1 VYRHRTVAS
10 IGQIAF
16 LGGAGLAAGIVGT
29 AGGITSLISYPA
41 LLAVGIPPF
50 GANLTNSVSLIAS
63 GLASSLSSGPELHG
77 HAANLRS
84 WATLAVAGGTLGA
97 CLLLVTP
104 PGIFSWIVP
113 FLITAAAV
121 LLLLQPSLTARHGDQ
136 PHSSGVVGFAVFAVS
151 TYSGYFGAG
160 AGVLITALLMLLV
173 AADIRRANALKN
185 ALLTMADT
193 VPGVIFAI
201 VGPVTWWAA
210 VALALG
216 ASAGGVIGPVVTRR
230 LPPGL
235 LRKAVAVMGLGL
247 AGWLVIQ
254 ASRR

>member
-1 VYRHRTVAS
+1 MVSV
-10 IGQIAF
+10 GQFAF

-63 GLASSLSSGPELHG
+63 GLASSLSSGPELRG
-77 HAANLRS
+77 HAADLRS
-84 WATLAVAGGTLGA
+84 WAALAVAGGTCGA
-97 CLLLVTP
+97 VLLLVTP
-104 PGIFSWIVP
+104 PGVFRWIVP
-113 FLITAAAV
+113 FLIAAAAV
-121 LLLLQPSLTARHGDQ
+121 LLLVQPRLTARHGDR
-136 PHSSGVVGFAVFAVS
+136 PHSRGAVGVAVFAVS
-151 TYSGYFGAG
+151 IYSGYFGAG
-160 AGVLITALLMLLV
+160 AGVLITALLMLLIG
-173 AADIRRANALKN
+173 ADIRRANALKN

-193 VPGVIFAI
+193 LPGVIFVI

-216 ASAGGVIGPVVTRR
+216 ASAGGVIGPMVTRR
-230 LPPGL
+230 LPHSL
-235 LRKAVAVMGLGL
+235 LRNAVAVMGLGL

-254 ASRR
+254 ASG